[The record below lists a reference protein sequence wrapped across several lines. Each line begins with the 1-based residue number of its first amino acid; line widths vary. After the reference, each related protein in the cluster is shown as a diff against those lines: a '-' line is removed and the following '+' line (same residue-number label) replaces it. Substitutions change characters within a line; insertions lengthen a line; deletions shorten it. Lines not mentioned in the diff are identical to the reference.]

1 MDIDRLNLEKA
12 VLSRYFPPSNYMF
25 NDIGT
30 RNAHL
35 LVGVKTNSEKV
46 YTLKIDLSQ
55 NFPYNIPKVF
65 IIHPQPLLSR
75 YGGSLMSPS
84 ASMHV
89 LQGESGCVRICHYG
103 TSSWSANVTLYKV
116 ILKSRMWLEM
126 YENHLKTGYDID
138 KFLPHQP

>member
-1 MDIDRLNLEKA
+1 MDIERLNLEKA
-12 VLSRYFPPSNYMF
+12 VLSRYFPSSNYMF

-65 IIHPQPLLSR
+65 ILHPKPLLTR
-75 YGGSLMSPS
+75 YGGNLMSPS

-89 LQGESGCVRICHYG
+89 LQGENGCVRICHYG
-103 TSSWSANVTLYKV
+103 ISSWSTNVTLYKV

-138 KFLPHQP
+138 RFLVHQP